1 MTDLVL
7 ATHNRD
13 KVREIVRILGDLPVR
28 YRTADEW
35 PDIPEVDEDRDT
47 FEGNAAKK
55 AVTLAWGTG
64 LLALADDTGLV
75 VPALGGEPGVYSSR
89 YAGEDVTYEENWRKL
104 LARMEDLPDGARG
117 AHFLCVAVL
126 ASPEGVVGT
135 AEGRCDG
142 VILRAPR
149 GEGGFGYDPVFLHPP
164 TGKTF
169 AELPLEE
176 KNRVSHRALA
186 MERIKSVLVE
196 AIGTPRR

>member
-1 MTDLVL
+1 MTEVVL

-13 KVREIVRILGDLPVR
+13 KVKEITRILGDLPVR
-28 YRTADEW
+28 FRTAGEW
-35 PDIPEVDEDRDT
+35 PDIPEVEEDRDT

-55 AVTLAWGTG
+55 ALALAEGTG

-104 LARMEDLPDGARG
+104 LSRMENLPEEERG
-117 AHFLCVAVL
+117 AYFLCVAVL

-142 VILRAPR
+142 MILRKPR

-164 TGKTF
+164 TGRTF
-169 AELPLEE
+169 AELRVEE

-186 MERIKSVLVE
+186 MEGIKPALE
-196 AIGTPRR
+196 RAIVNPRR